1 MCMLTVFAW
10 WCSYDCIRQ
19 CISFRSMSVG
29 NSGLLVLLEW
39 FFDAQCNSRWCN
51 LLQSLH
57 VALSITRFLEFTAT
71 GTGLGW
77 QSDWIQ
83 QYNIRIFDAMVWT
96 IHLCGHLSGQAYTYL
111 HGQCN
116 VDGCLGKRGY
126 ESTPVCAKPSYW
138 MRRDDGEFIHEF
150 TWKWTAYIE

>member
-29 NSGLLVLLEW
+29 NSGFLVCW
-39 FFDAQCNSRWCN
+39 DNFFLDTQCNSRWCN

-83 QYNIRIFDAMVWT
+83 QYNIRIFDATVWT
-96 IHLCGHLSGQAYTYL
+96 IHLCGHLSGQAYIYL

-138 MRRDDGEFIHEF
+138 MRRDGSEF
-150 TWKWTAYIE
+150 TNLRKHPRS